1 MILVITLA
9 DSMNTS
15 FLSLS
20 VRPAR
25 DLAWLALA
33 AWLWSPIAGSAAGW
47 KVGERFP
54 KLSAFGL
61 EGSVPSHLEGKVVLV
76 DFWASWCAPCKA
88 SFPVLE
94 QLHRTYGPRG
104 LVIIAV
110 NEDTLA
116 RPMDE
121 FLRQHPASF
130 AVVRDVAQKLVAAAN
145 VSAMP
150 SSLLVAPDGT
160 IHYIHAGF
168 RGDETRMKYEK
179 EIEELLKSS
188 NAK

>member
-1 MILVITLA
+1 MILVITLV

-15 FLSLS
+15 FLNPFSA
-20 VRPAR
+20 PAR
-25 DLAWLALA
+25 ALAWLALA
-33 AWLWSPIAGSAAGW
+33 LWLWSPLVGSAAGW
-47 KVGERFP
+47 KVGDQFP

-61 EGSVPSHLEGKVVLV
+61 EGAAPSHLEGKVVLI

-110 NEDTLA
+110 NEDTQA
-116 RPMDE
+116 SSMDK

-130 AVVRDVAQKLVAAAN
+130 AVVRDAAQKLVAAAN
-145 VSAMP
+145 VSSMP

-168 RGDETRMKYEK
+168 RGDETRIKYEK
-179 EIEELLKSS
+179 EIEELLKSGKT
-188 NAK
+188 N